1 MTKAFF
7 RFLPVVVVLYI
18 GFLTTFTMLARDRL
32 SLRQMSWILVKV
44 FFGSS
49 VLGFDIAYDISP
61 IFGYGLMLLFVS
73 MTNLLLISSLV
84 SLMSMSLEGVR
95 LF

>member
-1 MTKAFF
+1 MSIYASCELNL
-7 RFLPVVVVLYI
+7 LP

-61 IFGYGLMLLFVS
+61 IFGYGLM
-73 MTNLLLISSLV
+73 
-84 SLMSMSLEGVR
+84 
-95 LF
+95 

>member
-1 MTKAFF
+1 MSIYASCELNL
-7 RFLPVVVVLYI
+7 LP

-49 VLGFDIAYDISP
+49 VLGFVR
-61 IFGYGLMLLFVS
+61 FF
-73 MTNLLLISSLV
+73 LV
-84 SLMSMSLEGVR
+84 VLW
-95 LF
+95 